1 MDKNNALSW
10 VASGIT
16 IFTGAALEDVAGII
30 LTIIG
35 IVSAI
40 VSLSYNVYC
49 WWEKAKKDGKIDKK
63 ELDEAKQMLDNSIED
78 IKDLID
84 KEDK

>member
-16 IFTGAALEDVAGII
+16 IFTGAALEDVVGII

-35 IVSAI
+35 IVSAL

-49 WWEKAKKDGKIDKK
+49 WWEKAKKDGKIDKE
-63 ELDEAKQMLDNSIED
+63 ELDEAKEILDNTIED
-78 IKDLID
+78 IKDLTE